1 LPTQGPAESG
11 TALAPN
17 KRFAQQNLGARRN
30 SFPPRKSEKGD
41 PMKLRFHGAG
51 NMLPA
56 MFLPIAYIPLANWL
70 SSLF

>member
-1 LPTQGPAESG
+1 
-11 TALAPN
+11 
-17 KRFAQQNLGARRN
+17 
-30 SFPPRKSEKGD
+30 
-41 PMKLRFHGAG
+41 MKLRFHGAG